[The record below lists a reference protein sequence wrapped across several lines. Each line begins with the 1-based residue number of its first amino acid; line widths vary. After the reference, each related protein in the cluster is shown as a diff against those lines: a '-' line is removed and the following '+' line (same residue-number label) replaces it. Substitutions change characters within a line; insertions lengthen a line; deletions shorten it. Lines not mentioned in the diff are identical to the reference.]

1 MVRSERRPGWLS
13 LPEAAHAVPM
23 SLPALRYVARHLA
36 GPLEVRLDERG
47 TAFIPASKLPL
58 LRRVAAY
65 RAQGHTIEQIKGLL
79 RSEGAALPARAARP
93 AERAHHQPA
102 ARPRPVPG
110 LGQAFS
116 SPSAPSPPEALSLPF
131 PFPAAAR
138 ANGRGG
144 SQGSSPKRRPV
155 LGRPTVSFR
164 RTPSSSFERRSPP
177 STGSSRSCGCGWS
190 GSCFCFKNSRW
201 AWRLSPCP
209 GPRPRLWASGQL
221 PAGPGRR
228 RGSPMG
234 EAWRW
239 KGWPL
244 RRPGRG
250 GAPAHADPFQPTAP
264 GGGPALAPAGLERDP
279 VRPLG

>member
-138 ANGRGG
+138 ANGRGEPGFQPQETARLGAADGVLPADTIEQLREEIATLHREQQELRLRLERLMLLLQEQQMGLEVEPLPRPPAEAVGVRAVASG
-144 SQGSSPKRRPV
+144 SRAAAREPDGGSLAVEGMAAEAAWEGEARRP
-155 LGRPTVSFR
+155 T
-164 RTPSSSFERRSPP
+164 RTPSS
-177 STGSSRSCGCGWS
+177 
-190 GSCFCFKNSRW
+190 
-201 AWRLSPCP
+201 
-209 GPRPRLWASGQL
+209 Q
-221 PAGPGRR
+221 
-228 RGSPMG
+228 
-234 EAWRW
+234 
-239 KGWPL
+239 
-244 RRPGRG
+244 RRPAVVRRWR
-250 GAPAHADPFQPTAP
+250 P
-264 GGGPALAPAGLERDP
+264 P
-279 VRPLG
+279 VLNGTR